1 MEFKQLEAFVA
12 VVDYNSFTEA
22 ARRLFLTQPTVS
34 AHVKAL
40 EKELVAELG
49 CVQFIDVAVDQRRVH
64 HLLKLVLGGKDR
76 SLAGHDLLFQLQ
88 KLLRPFLIW
97 RGFFIYES
105 HTSIFLSSG
114 IGLFQ

>member
-1 MEFKQLEAFVA
+1 M
-12 VVDYNSFTEA
+12 
-22 ARRLFLTQPTVS
+22 
-34 AHVKAL
+34 
-40 EKELVAELG
+40 
-49 CVQFIDVAVDQRRVH
+49 
-64 HLLKLVLGGKDR
+64 LKLVLGGKDR